1 MAIAPEILFINEEFL
16 KKYTQLNEAVDTNLI
31 RPAIYLAQDKY
42 ITLWLGTN
50 LTNKIK
56 SEIENGTLSGV
67 YETLLNEYIV
77 KPTAWWTM
85 VELYPMLMYKHDNGN
100 LVTRQSE
107 NTTAITQGELSAL
120 RDMARENANY
130 YTQRLVDYIC
140 ANNSDYPE
148 YSNNT
153 SPDITPIRVV
163 NRQSQ
168 IAFSR
173 AANDSANPWYR
184 FSIRNFTN

>member
-1 MAIAPEILFINEEFL
+1 MPIAPEILFINEEFL

-31 RPAIYLAQDKY
+31 RPAMYLAQDKF
-42 ITLWLGTN
+42 ITLYLGTN
-50 LTNKIK
+50 LSNKIK
-56 SEIENGTLSGV
+56 SDIENNTLAGV

-85 VELYPMLMYKHDNGN
+85 VELYPMLVYKHDNGN

-107 NTTAITQGELSAL
+107 NTTAISQSDLSSL
-120 RDMARENANY
+120 RDMARENAQY
-130 YTQRLVDYIC
+130 YTQRLVDYLC
-140 ANNSDYPE
+140 ANSSSYPE
-148 YSNNT
+148 YTNNT
-153 SPDITPIRVV
+153 SPEITPIRVV

-168 IAFSR
+168 IAISKGGY
-173 AANDSANPWYR
+173 DSNNPWYR

>member
-31 RPAIYLAQDKY
+31 RPAMYLAQDKF
-42 ITLWLGTN
+42 ITLYLGTN
-50 LTNKIK
+50 LSNKIK
-56 SEIENGTLSGV
+56 SDIENNTLAGV

-85 VELYPMLMYKHDNGN
+85 VELYPMLVYKHDNGN

-107 NTTAITQGELSAL
+107 NTTAISQSDLSSL
-120 RDMARENANY
+120 RDMARDNAEY
-130 YTQRLVDYIC
+130 YTQILVDYLC
-140 ANNSDYPE
+140 ANSSSYPE
-148 YSNNT
+148 YSTNT
-153 SPDITPIRVV
+153 SPDKTPIRVV

-168 IAFSR
+168 IAISR
-173 AANDSANPWYR
+173 GSYDSSNPWYR

>member
-50 LTNKIK
+50 LSNKIK
-56 SEIENGTLSGV
+56 DDISSGTLAGV
-67 YETLLNEYIV
+67 YLTLLNEYIV

-107 NTTAITQGELSAL
+107 NTTAITQSELSSL

-130 YTQRLVDYIC
+130 YTQMLVDYLC
-140 ANNSDYPE
+140 ANSGSFPE
-148 YSNNT
+148 YSTNT
-153 SPDITPIRVV
+153 SPEKTPLRVV

-168 IAFSR
+168 IMFSR
-173 AANDSANPWYR
+173 SMNNIESPWSR
-184 FSIRNFTN
+184 FNVRDFTN

>member
-1 MAIAPEILFINEEFL
+1 
-16 KKYTQLNEAVDTNLI
+16 
-31 RPAIYLAQDKY
+31 
-42 ITLWLGTN
+42 
-50 LTNKIK
+50 
-56 SEIENGTLSGV
+56 
-67 YETLLNEYIV
+67 
-77 KPTAWWTM
+77 
-85 VELYPMLMYKHDNGN
+85 MLMYKHDNGN

-107 NTTAITQGELSAL
+107 NTTAISSSELASL

-130 YTQRLVDYIC
+130 YTQRLVDYLC
-140 ANNSDYPE
+140 ANNADYPE

-168 IAFSR
+168 VAFSR
-173 AANDSANPWYR
+173 AAIDSANPWYR